1 MAKKIVSMW
10 FLYYTT
16 ESYDIYIIL
25 AGRDTLVY
33 VFHTYSW
40 FATSCTIFLGLNLL
54 SFNYR
59 VIGE

>member
-1 MAKKIVSMW
+1 MAKKLLVCGFYIIQQKVMI
-10 FLYYTT
+10 F
-16 ESYDIYIIL
+16 YIIL

-33 VFHTYSW
+33 VYHTDSW

-59 VIGE
+59 VI